1 MYVCIYISGNYSIM
15 DTYTIHVYV
24 HVHIHVYVHVHVY
37 GGYCGSII
45 KLYYVYIVTYCLT
58 GC

>member
-1 MYVCIYISGNYSIM
+1 MYVCIYITGNYTIM
-15 DTYTIHVYV
+15 DTYTIH
-24 HVHIHVYVHVHVY
+24 VHVHVY